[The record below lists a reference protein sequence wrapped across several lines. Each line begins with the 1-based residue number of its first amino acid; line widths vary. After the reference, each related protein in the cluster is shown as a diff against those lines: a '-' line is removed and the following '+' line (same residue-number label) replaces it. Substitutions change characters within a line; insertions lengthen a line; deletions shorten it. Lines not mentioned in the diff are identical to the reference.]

1 MTRHSKNCTASA
13 VYSYHEKQKDAKVS
27 GYGSLKMRMSKDA
40 IKDFDCCSL
49 SLQVCREPIMTKD
62 GVLFDRQSILEY
74 IVAKKNEFSRKMKE
88 YEKQCKKEQLMLEEL
103 GEAEQRSKVEK
114 LLKAEGVSSSSSSS
128 SSSYAPFSPISMMPY
143 SKLITS
149 KGPELSDGGN
159 AQKRSNG
166 DRMSEK
172 GNDQILSNMANGKN
186 KQLPSFWIP
195 ALTPHAG
202 LARIQKPDKTV
213 FCPVSDK
220 PLKIKDFIDVKF
232 TKIEKSDERDSLQGK
247 RDRYKCPVSGDVL
260 GNNIPCAI
268 LRTTG
273 DVVTMEVVKLIKKD
287 MQHPLNGQILKDSD
301 IIPIVRGGTGF
312 SSINGDM
319 NNKKARPVLQ
329 C

>member
-40 IKDFDCCSL
+40 VKDFDCCSL
-49 SLQVCREPIMTKD
+49 SLQVCREPIITKD
-62 GVLFDRQSILEY
+62 GVLFDKQCILEY
-74 IVAKKNEFSRKMKE
+74 IVAKKNEISRKMKE
-88 YEKQCKKEQLMLEEL
+88 YEKQCKKDQLELQEL

-114 LLKAEGVSSSSSSS
+114 LLKAEGVSSSTSPLA
-128 SSSYAPFSPISMMPY
+128 SYSNSAP
-143 SKLITS
+143 
-149 KGPELSDGGN
+149 KGPVVSDGGN
-159 AQKRSNG
+159 CQIVKGKN
-166 DRMSEK
+166 DNKMIEK
-172 GNDQILSNMANGKN
+172 PKDQIISNMENGKD
-186 KQLPSFWIP
+186 KKLPSFWIP

-202 LARIQKPDKTV
+202 LAKAEKPDKTV
-213 FCPVSDK
+213 LCPVSGK
-220 PLKIKDFIDVKF
+220 PLKMKDFIDVKF
-232 TKIEKSDERDSLQGK
+232 TKIDKSEERHSLQGK

-260 GNNIPCAI
+260 GNNVPSAV

-273 DVVTMEVVKLIKKD
+273 DVVTMDVVKLIKKD
-287 MQHPLNGQILKDSD
+287 MQHPITGQKLSDND

-312 SSINGDM
+312 ASINGDL